1 MEQRM
6 QSERREEITSS
17 LCDRLEPVGRILEDP
32 DYNVWGCSPIYGPD
46 GEVHVFYSKWPN
58 EAAHKGWL
66 TVSEVGHAVAPRPEG
81 PYEVLESALKGRGGN
96 AWDSMTI
103 HNPTIHRVGDLYYL
117 FYMGNCDGTVT
128 SKRVGVAVSDSL
140 AGPWERKPSPI
151 IPAGTE
157 VSDWDTAVTTNP
169 AFLVHPDG
177 TFRLYYKGWNLEDW
191 IYDTEVMGTRPGTS
205 DTGHRTNRRYG
216 MAIADV
222 PDGPYRKYHENPIVD
237 MRRFIPGAQC
247 EDAYVWHQD
256 GVFRMLMRDMGYWN
270 HEYGLLFESEDG
282 IHWGEPAIGF
292 RNSHAYFP
300 EAPSNLD
307 REGRFERPQF
317 LMRNGRPE
325 YLFVAMVGGAY
336 GTSSGAVLKVG

>member
-1 MEQRM
+1 M
-6 QSERREEITSS
+6 QSGAREEVTSGF
-17 LCDRLEPVGRILEDP
+17 CDRLEPVGRILEDP
-32 DYNVWGCSPIYGPD
+32 DYNVWGCSPIYGSD

-66 TVSEVGHAVAPRPEG
+66 TVSEVGHAVAERPEG
-81 PYEVLESALKGRGGN
+81 PYEVLESALKGRGGD

-128 SKRVGVAVSDSL
+128 TKRVGVAVSNSL
-140 AGPWERKPSPI
+140 FGPWERKPEPVI
-151 IPAGTE
+151 AAGSETT
-157 VSDWDTAVTTNP
+157 DWDTAVTTNP
-169 AFLVHPDG
+169 AFLQHPDG

-216 MAIADV
+216 VALADA
-222 PDGPYRKYHENPIVD
+222 PDGPYRKYEGNPIVD
-237 MRRFIPGAQC
+237 TRRFIPDAQC
-247 EDAYVWHQD
+247 EDAYVWFED

-282 IHWGEPAIGF
+282 IHWGEPRIGF
-292 RNSHAYFP
+292 RNSHVYFP
-300 EAPSNLD
+300 EPLYHLD
-307 REGRFERPQF
+307 REGRFERPQL
-317 LMRNGRPE
+317 LMCNGCPE
-325 YLFVAMVGGAY
+325 YLFVAMVGGRY
-336 GTSSGAVLKVG
+336 RTSSGAVLKVGR